1 MLKKSLFAVFL
12 GGKLTDDRLGEDH
25 EVVFVVAATQK
36 EARTLAKAKWKGVAE
51 GIHIDAIQKVEV
63 VDGHRILL
71 EETGE
76 SDRAKINNQYS
87 A

>member
-12 GGKLTDDRLGEDH
+12 GGKLASDRLGEDH
-25 EVVFVVAATQK
+25 EVVFVIAGSQK
-36 EARTLAKAKWKGVAE
+36 EARTLAKAKWKGIAD
-51 GIHIDAIQKVEV
+51 GIHVDAIQKLDI

-71 EETGE
+71 TETEE
-76 SDRAKINNQYS
+76 SDRAKIDDRYS